1 MSNHLDSLDTL
12 LNTIRDL
19 TGVNQDF
26 YHSGVGS
33 VRALPLLVE
42 LESRFQESIAD
53 GRREDAT
60 SAGMRYGFA
69 TDRAKSQIRDGLL
82 G

>member
-19 TGVNQDF
+19 NQDF

-42 LESRFQESIAD
+42 LKSRFQESIAD
-53 GRREDAT
+53 SRREDAT

-69 TDRAKSQIRDGLL
+69 IDRAKSQIRDGLL